1 VEAGEKAAYNGSW
14 GKRRKRRKRGGWKG
28 TKVDISKIKFG
39 CVEFV
44 YI

>member
-14 GKRRKRRKRGGWKG
+14 RRRRKRRGWKG